1 MTQID
6 FHSGVDD
13 KLEYACRL
21 ARKAWGKRARLV
33 VLAESAAQA
42 DFLNELLWTVGDT
55 DFLPHVMANHAL
67 ATVTPIL
74 ITNNVDAEFPHY
86 DTLVNLTSAVPH
98 GLERFARL
106 VEIVSTN
113 EAEVAIGRKRYAGYK
128 QQAHPLNH
136 YVAAKP

>member
-6 FHSGVDD
+6 FHSNVAD

-21 ARKAWGKRARLV
+21 SRKAWGKRARLV
-33 VLAESAAQA
+33 ILAESAAQA

-55 DFLPHVMANHAL
+55 DFLPHVMAGDTL
-67 ATVTPIL
+67 APVTPII

-98 GLERFARL
+98 GLDRFKRL

-113 EAEVAIGRKRYAGYK
+113 EAELAIGRKRYTAYK
-128 QQAHPLNH
+128 QQDYPLNH
-136 YVAAKP
+136 YVAAQP